1 LSAGFRTLRFVAID
15 SQGNTSATNTMT
27 VLIEANPARLGLLI
41 DGAGKVSG
49 ASHRSALASGRNY
62 TITARPATGHLFSHW
77 SDWTTG
83 VISTNPALTFTM
95 ASNLVLTAHFVP
107 GPFVELAGS
116 YQGLFFTATNPAHA
130 NGGDFTLRVTTRGT
144 YTGRLISRGRS
155 HSLHGRFGSDLSAR
169 QTIKKSGTNDLFV
182 TLQLEQ
188 GSEDIAGSVNDAS
201 FASELL
207 GHRSG
212 FPNPQMA
219 AGLAGRYTGAFFALP
234 KTSASSPGTNTITVN
249 SSGRFSLRG
258 RMPDGTAVARRL
270 ELSGDGTTPL
280 YLTLSRGAGSA
291 FGWMHHTNSGA
302 GVFQGPLLWTRT
314 GAHGFTNWVE
324 LRSRR

>member
-1 LSAGFRTLRFVAID
+1 MRFVAID

-41 DGAGKVSG
+41 DGAGRVSG
-49 ASHRSALASGRNY
+49 ASHRSALASGRSY

-83 VISTNPALTFTM
+83 VVSTNPALTFTM

-107 GPFVELAGS
+107 GPFVKLAGS
-116 YQGLFFTATNPAHA
+116 YQGLFFTPTNPAHA

-144 YTGRLISRGRS
+144 FSGTLISRGRS
-155 HSLHGRFGSDLSAR
+155 HNLHGRFGPDLSVR
-169 QTIKKSGTNDLFV
+169 QIIQKPGTNDLFV
-182 TLQLEQ
+182 TLQLML
-188 GSEDIAGSVNDAS
+188 GSEDITGSVNDAF
-201 FASELL
+201 FASELR
-207 GHRSG
+207 GHRTG
-212 FPNPQMA
+212 FPDPQMA
-219 AGLAGRYTGAFFALP
+219 AGLAGRYTGAFFAIP
-234 KTSASSPGTNTITVN
+234 EVSVSAPGTNTITVG

-258 RMPDGTAVARRL
+258 RLPDGTAVARRL
-270 ELSGDGTTPL
+270 ELSADGSTPL
-280 YLTLSRGAGSA
+280 YLTLSRGAGST

-314 GAHGFTNWVE
+314 GARGFTNWVE